1 MMGGPIQLSLGIRL
15 HPELRK
21 GKIPSPGLYPAVEA
35 GGDALPGTKV
45 PKEVAPGR
53 SKRLPPS

>member
-53 SKRLPPS
+53 SKR